1 MNRLHETGLITDG
14 SFLEFLHS
22 HTSVLKQ
29 PEFDSHYYNGIN
41 PYALGFAIFE
51 DIKRICEEPTSED
64 KEWFPHLVGR
74 NWLEEWHFAMA
85 NFRDESFIRQY
96 LSPHLI
102 RKWHMFV
109 INDDWTKNFLQV
121 ENIHNER
128 GYKKVRTALAN
139 QYSSGYR
146 TPDIQVWDVNLQG
159 NRHLQLRHAV
169 HNHRPLDKDT
179 SEVMKHLLRLWG
191 YGVVLESIDADT
203 GRILNTYRVEAS

>member
-1 MNRLHETGLITDG
+1 MNRLHEKGLLTDG

-29 PEFDSHYYNGIN
+29 PSFDSQLYNGMN
-41 PYALGFAIFE
+41 PYALGFAIFD
-51 DIKRICEEPTSED
+51 DIRRICENPTSED
-64 KEWFPHLVGR
+64 KEWFPHLAGR
-74 NWLEEWHFAMA
+74 DWLEEWHFAMI
-85 NFRDESFIRQY
+85 NFRDESFVRQY

-109 INDDWTKNFLQV
+109 INDDWTKNFLEV

-128 GYKKVRTALAN
+128 GFKKVRAALAN
-139 QYSSGYR
+139 QYSSAYR

-159 NRHLQLRHAV
+159 NRHLHLHHAV
-169 HNHRPLDKDT
+169 HDARPLDKST

-191 YGVVLESIDADT
+191 YGVALESIDVDT
-203 GRILNTYRVEAS
+203 GRIVNTYKVEAS